1 MFITFE
7 GIEGSGKTTQMARLG
22 DWLESQG
29 KSVVLTKEPGGTE
42 LGMKIR
48 KMILDPETKVH
59 HNLTELMLFI
69 GDRLEHIAQCIQ
81 PALDAGEV
89 VICDRYSDSTYAYQR
104 GGRNVPEQHIQDMNT
119 LVGLKPDITFL
130 LDLDIEEGLRRAKQ
144 RAALDRFE
152 QEDMAFHQAVRNAY
166 LEIAKKETER
176 IHVIDVN
183 NQSPDQVFES
193 ILPIIKTRSVG

>member
-119 LVGLKPDITFL
+119 LVGLKPDITCL